1 MGAKTM
7 SLESKIKRLV
17 QKADRYAIWED
28 ANDYFTQPFI
38 IGYTTKGK
46 RILRRV
52 DRLFDAN

>member
-1 MGAKTM
+1 M
-7 SLESKIKRLV
+7 SLESNIKRLV

-28 ANDYFTQPFI
+28 ATDYFTQPFI
-38 IGYTTKGK
+38 IGYTAKGK